1 MSRPED
7 RGGSRRGAGGTD
19 RHTGRVEPG
28 TAPARSDTP
37 DGVHEALT
45 GFECSTRGRAGVRG
59 LSATRLAG
67 HLSDRDAA
75 VLESLSTLRLATS
88 DHLERLHFR
97 EGSPATQGRRCRKVM
112 ARLVDQ
118 RLVVRLERRIGG
130 VRAGSAGFVYR
141 LAPKGRQVLEL
152 LADGQ
157 PGPVRR
163 RPEPSRHLADHTLAS
178 TEIYARLV
186 EATRAGHL
194 ELIRYEPEPTCW
206 RTYLGGG
213 GQRIVLRPDGLV
225 VTAEPGG
232 QTEHWWFLEVDLGT
246 EAPVTI
252 RGKVAA
258 YLTYATTGQE
268 QGAHGVFP
276 RVAFLTTSAHRATAL
291 ARAVH
296 AVPGGDQLCEVG
308 LLNQATVLLGPPQQ
322 RNQPH
327 LKGGES

>member
-1 MSRPED
+1 MTGPED
-7 RGGSRRGAGGTD
+7 RDIFWRGMDGTD
-19 RHTGRVEPG
+19 RPTGRVDPG
-28 TAPARSDTP
+28 TSPAWSNTP
-37 DGVHEALT
+37 DAEHEALT
-45 GFECSTRGRAGVRG
+45 DIERSTRGRPGVRG
-59 LSATRLAG
+59 LSAARLAG
-67 HLSDRDAA
+67 HLSERDAA
-75 VLESLSTLRLATS
+75 VLQSLATLRLATS

-97 EGSPATQGRRCRKVM
+97 EGSPTTQGRRCRKVM
-112 ARLVDQ
+112 ARLVEQ
-118 RLVVRLERRIGG
+118 RLVVRLNRRIGG
-130 VRAGSAGFVYR
+130 VRAGSAGFIYR
-141 LAPKGRQVLEL
+141 LAPKASQVLDL
-152 LADGQ
+152 LADVQ
-157 PGPVRR
+157 PGRVHR
-163 RPEPSRHLADHTLAS
+163 RPEPSRQLSDHTLAS
-178 TEIYARLV
+178 TEIYTRLV
-186 EATRAGHL
+186 EAARAGHL

-225 VTAEPGG
+225 VTAAPDG

-268 QGAHGVFP
+268 QAAHDVFP
-276 RVAFLTTSAHRATAL
+276 RVAFLTTTAHRAAAL
-291 ARAVH
+291 TRAVH

-308 LLNQATVLLGPPQQ
+308 LLDQATVLLGPPQQ